1 MGRTTNTTGIG
12 VRGGTAQLGGLSTQP
27 TPFVLPATIPVPRPT
42 SPVTAIVAPSDV
54 AEALTDGRVPSLS
67 IPVSHVVNGTMAA
80 GVADLFPTRLTNLQY
95 QPTTD
100 GSALRL
106 IASNLTNQRRP
117 NEETLSLS
125 QLSIDNK
132 EFQPVSPHG
141 ISKLRPEII
150 SLMDYEPIYFGDS
163 TVLNDVGILM
173 DVQYQARHLRE
184 QTFFQL
190 MRGIQRSDQSQ
201 QLQNIQNEFAASFQ
215 RVNSSAD
222 FYQNTIIAIETAKNG
237 LDLKTIPGN
246 SFDLR
251 NFRTLADFYES
262 FMMFPRT
269 ALSTFAGTKI
279 LMQLL
284 FDMRSIAEGYSM
296 NLLNLTDPDRQAG
309 GSAFSSPVAIDRS
322 YNNRN
327 GFSFTYDT
335 VRSFTEPTNAA
346 DNQFFTRFNTSLPQ
360 APDDR
365 IKILVNM
372 ISKELR
378 VSRGLG
384 RSTVIS
390 DLRQKFGATT
400 TDGSPFD
407 NLIGGVGSTIFE
419 SVTGPGSLASLT
431 TIVNTG
437 GSVVLPFETKY
448 IDVNNTKKVYIPG
461 SSFFIDSI
469 INIPVLTSF
478 NLTPF
483 RTYVEQ
489 FVRTTDSVASLVSN
503 LFDYGEEVSP
513 LCPVEVLKLML
524 HGVSHGLTFL
534 MSNTQRS
541 GLQISTADAATAA
554 IFRLATTDPALKSML
569 FQYVLLNL
577 LASSNSHF
585 FADSVAQELL
595 NDIRNL
601 DAVTVNDSYPLPD
614 LRTPNTLQPFISNLG
629 TTIQNR
635 VVQLVNQ
642 QTLTHANNA
651 QTRDRAGTLA
661 DGRMRVGF
669 DVDITFGIPAA
680 LNQSHFLTD
689 LMSFLVG
696 LETILGNEINNVL
709 DATKRSRFNSVSMS
723 TLVLMVFETYTN
735 LISRYVKV
743 DFQVSS
749 FGQNFPDMIVDTNF
763 NAHMQSSIEDV
774 ISEPESPLPVL
785 TPDFGTNGAKGGGTK
800 RDDTQR
806 FPRSHRGSSI
816 RQVYNQVR
824 NAAQETGQSTD
835 DVYDGLAE
843 NEAILTGTRATAGS
857 RHTNASQL
865 ARRGVSRHSNP
876 QDLIDAQA
884 MDRSLDSI
892 VTKLSQEDFAVA
904 CAMHI
909 LLVIKERLRTTLD
922 VTTNYFSQQTLDN
935 FVSSN
940 GTSLSDIGKNLTPA
954 QARLLLRQRDGYIRD
969 LTANSNQ
976 LQFIPVSPTDSNTRG
991 VIMSLL
997 SKAQYRES
1005 ANAGLRYRLLTVG
1018 IPSGFSKNLADR
1030 LVGSNLNSTSFQRN
1044 KDFDLVYVKVYKRSL
1059 EFPQIVFKPKRF
1071 LFDLSLFPNGYNN
1084 LGIRPSE
1091 NFDSVLQRITLFDY
1105 QNFTNPTSVT
1115 LDSIVNNDKYSLI
1128 PDPTIRRSLF
1138 ENHVLS
1144 DVFAAYIQALS
1155 TMKLNETTFVNT
1167 KSETWGRLSL
1177 GTNGTDLT
1185 PRFAEL
1191 VRRYLIAQRTR
1202 EIRTNPALRPLPDLP
1217 IQEMLTSSAV
1227 DQGTKDTLKLLT
1239 FGNIAFKPENA
1250 LAQLLS
1256 PKLFERVFTIPL
1268 NVDDFEIDYEATT
1281 APESGREFFEKRFFQ
1296 NKLDQH
1302 APRGT
1307 YRLKPR
1313 TVRDVV
1319 FEDYF
1324 VTIELVE

>member
-431 TIVNTG
+431 TIDNTG

-651 QTRDRAGTLA
+651 Q
-661 DGRMRVGF
+661 
-669 DVDITFGIPAA
+669 
-680 LNQSHFLTD
+680 NQPSEL
-689 LMSFLVG
+689 LLKQKRLS
-696 LETILGNEINNVL
+696 
-709 DATKRSRFNSVSMS
+709 TKRS
-723 TLVLMVFETYTN
+723 
-735 LISRYVKV
+735 
-743 DFQVSS
+743 
-749 FGQNFPDMIVDTNF
+749 
-763 NAHMQSSIEDV
+763 H
-774 ISEPESPLPVL
+774 
-785 TPDFGTNGAKGGGTK
+785 GG
-800 RDDTQR
+800 
-806 FPRSHRGSSI
+806 
-816 RQVYNQVR
+816 
-824 NAAQETGQSTD
+824 
-835 DVYDGLAE
+835 
-843 NEAILTGTRATAGS
+843 
-857 RHTNASQL
+857 
-865 ARRGVSRHSNP
+865 
-876 QDLIDAQA
+876 
-884 MDRSLDSI
+884 
-892 VTKLSQEDFAVA
+892 
-904 CAMHI
+904 
-909 LLVIKERLRTTLD
+909 
-922 VTTNYFSQQTLDN
+922 
-935 FVSSN
+935 
-940 GTSLSDIGKNLTPA
+940 
-954 QARLLLRQRDGYIRD
+954 
-969 LTANSNQ
+969 
-976 LQFIPVSPTDSNTRG
+976 
-991 VIMSLL
+991 
-997 SKAQYRES
+997 
-1005 ANAGLRYRLLTVG
+1005 
-1018 IPSGFSKNLADR
+1018 
-1030 LVGSNLNSTSFQRN
+1030 
-1044 KDFDLVYVKVYKRSL
+1044 
-1059 EFPQIVFKPKRF
+1059 
-1071 LFDLSLFPNGYNN
+1071 
-1084 LGIRPSE
+1084 
-1091 NFDSVLQRITLFDY
+1091 
-1105 QNFTNPTSVT
+1105 
-1115 LDSIVNNDKYSLI
+1115 
-1128 PDPTIRRSLF
+1128 
-1138 ENHVLS
+1138 
-1144 DVFAAYIQALS
+1144 
-1155 TMKLNETTFVNT
+1155 
-1167 KSETWGRLSL
+1167 
-1177 GTNGTDLT
+1177 
-1185 PRFAEL
+1185 
-1191 VRRYLIAQRTR
+1191 
-1202 EIRTNPALRPLPDLP
+1202 
-1217 IQEMLTSSAV
+1217 
-1227 DQGTKDTLKLLT
+1227 
-1239 FGNIAFKPENA
+1239 
-1250 LAQLLS
+1250 
-1256 PKLFERVFTIPL
+1256 
-1268 NVDDFEIDYEATT
+1268 
-1281 APESGREFFEKRFFQ
+1281 
-1296 NKLDQH
+1296 
-1302 APRGT
+1302 
-1307 YRLKPR
+1307 
-1313 TVRDVV
+1313 
-1319 FEDYF
+1319 
-1324 VTIELVE
+1324 